1 MTDRDFAI
9 PTGAKKEADAP
20 VEAQSENKAEE
31 TKPTLTKEE
40 SEFIEKVFFEDDE
53 KVRLRDG
60 KSYYIP
66 ALSLKD
72 GRKLMKKLN
81 SIDTSVIIANLME
94 DEEGHDRFDD
104 LMEVLLM
111 AFKPYY
117 PEMTV
122 DYLAEYI
129 DIDTAKK
136 IIDIM
141 IGINGIKKSL

>member
-1 MTDRDFAI
+1 MSDRDFAI
-9 PTGAKKEADAP
+9 PTGEKKEQNPA
-20 VEAQSENKAEE
+20 EAVENKQVEE
-31 TKPTLTKEE
+31 AVTKLTQEE

-53 KVRLRDG
+53 SVRLRDG
-60 KSYYIP
+60 RTYKIP

-94 DEEGHDRFDD
+94 DEAGDDKFDD
-104 LMEVLLM
+104 LMEVLYM

-117 PEMTV
+117 KEMTV

-141 IGINGIKKSL
+141 IGINGLKKSL